1 MLHHAALEI
10 SPEHVAGDRRFWTL
24 AGFEEVDV
32 PDELGTDFTWFEKA
46 GTQIH
51 LMHCDEPVIPGRG
64 HVAVVARDFEETV
77 KRLDEGGFD
86 SEERRPLWGHRRVKL
101 VSPSGHTVEVMAAAP
116 SRSAK
121 SA

>member
-1 MLHHAALEI
+1 MLHHVALEI
-10 SPEHVAGDRRFWTL
+10 SPDHVSGDSRFWTL

-32 PDELGTDFTWFEKA
+32 PGALGDSYTWFEKA

-51 LMHCDEPVIPGRG
+51 LVEVDEPVIPVRG
-64 HVAVVARDFEETV
+64 HVAIVARDFEETL
-77 KRLDEGGFD
+77 KRLVEGGFEAD
-86 SEERRPLWGHRRVKL
+86 ERRDLWGARRVKL
-101 VSPSGHTVEVMAAAP
+101 ACPSGHKVEIMAAAP

>member
-10 SPEHVAGDRRFWTL
+10 SPEHVEGDSRFWSL

-32 PDELGTDFTWFEKA
+32 PERFGDGFTWFEKG

-51 LMHCDEPVIPGRG
+51 LMEVESPSIPARG
-64 HVAVVARDFEETV
+64 HVAIVARDFNRTLD
-77 KRLDEGGFD
+77 RLAEGGFTG
-86 SEERRPLWGHRRVKL
+86 EERAELWGYRRVKL
-101 VSPSGHTVEVMAAAP
+101 TCPSGHVVEIMAMPP

>member
-10 SPEHVAGDRRFWTL
+10 SPDHVADDSRFWTL

-32 PDELGTDFTWFEKA
+32 PEALRDSYTWFEKA

-51 LMHCDEPVIPGRG
+51 LVQTENPVIPVVG
-64 HVAVVARDFEETV
+64 HVAIVARDFEETL
-77 KRLDEGGFD
+77 KRLVDGGFEAD
-86 SEERRPLWGHRRVKL
+86 ERRELWGARRVKL
-101 VSPSGHTVEVMAAAP
+101 SSPSGHKVEIMAAAP